1 MCRILVSGGMAEYD
15 PKKKREYY
23 LANRKER
30 LAYQNQYYRES
41 KSRFERRKEIQEL
54 LEPEKLEEAK
64 KKLSDYNKDYYKKNK
79 DKILAKRRARKL
91 FSGHL

>member
-1 MCRILVSGGMAEYD
+1 MAKYD

-41 KSRFERRKEIQEL
+41 KLRFERRKEIQEL

-64 KKLSDYNKDYYKKNK
+64 KELSDYNKAYYKKNK
-79 DKILAKRRARKL
+79 DKILAKRRERKL
-91 FSGHL
+91 FF

>member
-1 MCRILVSGGMAEYD
+1 MCWILVLGDMAEYD

-64 KKLSDYNKDYYKKNK
+64 KKLSDYNKAYYKKNK
-79 DKILAKRRARKL
+79 DKILAKRRARKI